1 MAKIFSTFADHA
13 AAQRAVDQL
22 LHAGLAAADVYI
34 DPASQRDLLASGERG
49 AGEGDNAP
57 GEEDRSVLAS
67 IGHAVASVVG
77 MDTPHPQAQPYLEGR
92 RHGGTVVVVD
102 AIGDAEAG
110 RAERLLRAA
119 GGMDVHRAGLREPA
133 WGRGGSASARDE
145 DDARNADA
153 ERRRIVERALAAD
166 QANSE
171 RGWDPDAPPADL
183 GDRPNGTQR

>member
-22 LHAGLAAADVYI
+22 LHAGFTAPDVYI
-34 DPASQRDLLASGERG
+34 DPASQRDLLASGER
-49 AGEGDNAP
+49 AGHDGGDAP
-57 GEEDRSVLAS
+57 GHEGQGVLQS

-77 MDTPHPQAQPYLEGR
+77 MDTPDAQAQPYLAGL

-110 RAERLLRAA
+110 RAEQLLRAG
-119 GGMDVHRAGLREPA
+119 GGMDVHRAGRSAPP
-133 WGRGGSASARDE
+133 WGRGGSPSAQDE
-145 DDARNADA
+145 DDARSAEAD
-153 ERRRIVERALAAD
+153 RRRTVERALAAD

-171 RGWDPDAPPADL
+171 RAWDPDAPPAPS
-183 GDRPNGTQR
+183 GDQPGRSTR